1 MANKKDFI
9 HENNI
14 TAKKARKAR
23 FVNGLENAYCNA
35 EEFYIKTKNSVM
47 SKLKKAADFSEIAF
61 TKTINKLDNY
71 KSKINE
77 KITEKELLKS
87 YLEDCENYFKL
98 ASNFDDEPQIIH
110 SMKKDGYEQTII
122 HPYNNAPFIK
132 TIVIDD
138 EPKGNYARSQVAVYE
153 IIQKDFL
160 SKYYYSQIR
169 VEKNFV
175 PTKTGDNEIYI
186 DISTTN
192 IDLKTNEI
200 TTSSTPHKSSKPI
213 EIEVLFNKIEQE
225 IENSKEKN
233 N

>member
-1 MANKKDFI
+1 MANKQDFI
-9 HENNI
+9 QENNRV
-14 TAKKARKAR
+14 AKKTRKAR
-23 FVNGLENAYCNA
+23 FVNDLENAYRDA
-35 EEFYIKTKNSVM
+35 EKFYTKTKNSVM
-47 SKLKKAADFSEIAF
+47 SKLKKAADFSKIVF
-61 TKTINKLDNY
+61 TKTVNKLDNY

-77 KITEKELLKS
+77 KISKKELLKS

-98 ASNFDDEPQIIH
+98 ASNFDDKPQIIH
-110 SMKKDGYEQTII
+110 SVNKDGYEQTII

-132 TIVIDD
+132 TTIIDE
-138 EPKGNYARSQVAVYE
+138 EPNEKYAQSQVVVYE
-153 IIQKDFL
+153 SIQKDFL

-175 PTKTGDNEIYI
+175 PTKDEDNEIYI

-225 IENSKEKN
+225 IENLKEKDN
-233 N
+233 